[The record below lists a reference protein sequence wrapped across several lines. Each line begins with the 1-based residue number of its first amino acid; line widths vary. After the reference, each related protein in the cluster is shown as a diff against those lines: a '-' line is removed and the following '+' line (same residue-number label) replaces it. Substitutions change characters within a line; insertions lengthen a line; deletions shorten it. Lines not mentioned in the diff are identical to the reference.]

1 MSTNDKNTPKSG
13 GVGRRDLLKGLV
25 GLPVLGLLGTGA
37 WMKGKHDDEK
47 NQQILNE
54 LNINPQTPPLP
65 DMSGEPLGIG
75 VIGFGI
81 RGEQLFRALGFAT
94 NKWKTEMAEAA
105 EKNKDDTR
113 LEMFLDQ
120 LKESNL
126 NIKLAGVCDVFDTR
140 ANLAIEAG
148 SVDGNVP
155 KRYRTY
161 EELLNSP
168 EIDAVVIATPDHW
181 HAPMAIAAARAGKHV
196 YVEKCMTH
204 KIAETYELKQ
214 VVEESGISFQVGH
227 QHRQTQ
233 SFLTAIDA
241 IQKNVLGHVSL
252 IQTNTNRNDN
262 NGAWQYY
269 MDPDANPQNLDWQQF
284 LGNAPQIPFNAE
296 HFFRW
301 RKWWQYG
308 TGLTGDLLT
317 HDYDRINC
325 LLNMGIPD
333 SVMTSGGI
341 YTHRDGR
348 DVPDVLQVIMEYPNY
363 STGSSQEPGKEK
375 GMTFMY
381 SATLGSNHNRGT
393 LLMGHD
399 GVMELGSTMF
409 IYPDLQST
417 RYKKMMD
424 DGLIS
429 SDKPIYSY
437 NPAAKGGGD
446 GVTSATA
453 AYFANKG
460 LLYTYRD
467 GKRVDSTHLH
477 MREWLASIRQNKP
490 ELTSCGIKEGFEE
503 AMAAHMSTLSY
514 RLGKRVEWDH
524 TEERISNVSEE
535 EMASVAMT

>member
-1 MSTNDKNTPKSG
+1 MATNDKNTPKSG
-13 GVGRRDLLKGLV
+13 GVGRRDLLKGLI

-37 WMKGKHDDEK
+37 WMKGQHDEEK

-105 EKNKDDTR
+105 EENKDDTR

-126 NIKLAGVCDVFDTR
+126 NIKLAGVCDVFDVR

-155 KRYRTY
+155 KRFKTY
-161 EELLNSP
+161 QELLASP
-168 EIDAVVIATPDHW
+168 DIDAVVIATPDHW

-204 KIAETYELKQ
+204 KIGETYELKRA
-214 VVEESGISFQVGH
+214 VEESGISFQVGH

-252 IQTNTNRNDN
+252 IQTNTNRNDD

-269 MDPDANPQNLDWQQF
+269 MHPDANPQTLDWQQF

>member
-1 MSTNDKNTPKSG
+1 MSTNDKNTPESG

-37 WMKGKHDDEK
+37 WMKGQHDEEK

-94 NKWKTEMAEAA
+94 NKWKIEMAESA

-113 LEMFLDQ
+113 LQMFLDQ

-126 NIKLAGVCDVFDTR
+126 NIKLAGVCDVFDVR

-155 KRYRTY
+155 KRFRTY
-161 EELLNSP
+161 QELLASP
-168 EIDAVVIATPDHW
+168 DIDAVVIATPDHW

-204 KIAETYELKQ
+204 KIAETYELKRA
-214 VVEESGISFQVGH
+214 VEESGISFQVGH

-269 MDPDANPQNLDWQQF
+269 MHPDANPQTLDWQQF

-363 STGSSQEPGKEK
+363 STGSSQEEGKER

-477 MREWLASIRQNKP
+477 MREWLAAIRQNKP